1 MTSLDAMAGHALF
14 LSEQLLRQ
22 GVRTSFPLLED
33 GSKVRGQ
40 SERKEDI
47 AMMLGTMMGD
57 SPERIGADLIEAVQK
72 VDSGTT
78 FYVMVSIDD
87 GSLLTAL
94 EKVRGRC
101 PVVVLTYDATAYD
114 SRRVTE
120 SASLM
125 NESYRQAGALVLQMP
140 EVHQ

>member
-1 MTSLDAMAGHALF
+1 MAGHALY
-14 LSEQLLRQ
+14 LSEQLIRQ
-22 GVRTSFPLLED
+22 GVRISFPLLED
-33 GSKVRGQ
+33 GTMVRGE

-47 AMMLGTMMGD
+47 ALMLGTMMGD
-57 SPERIGADLIEAVQK
+57 SPIKIGADLLEAVQQ
-72 VDSGTT
+72 VDTGTT

-87 GSLLTAL
+87 GSLVNAL
-94 EKVRGRC
+94 EKVRGRY

-114 SRRVTE
+114 QRRVSE

-140 EVHQ
+140 EVTE